1 MNMIKFSNMEI
12 KFGDFV
18 AVHDLSM
25 EIQKGEFFTFLGP
38 SGCGKTTTLRAIAG
52 FITPTRGKIELDNE
66 EITLKPIE
74 KRGIGM
80 VFQSYALFPTMSV
93 EENITFGLKEN
104 KWSTQ
109 SIKTRLEEVAR
120 MVNLTQEQLKKNVS
134 QLSGGQ
140 QQRVAIAR
148 TLALRPRIIVLDEP
162 LSNLDARLRM
172 QLRIELK
179 NIQLA
184 SGVTMIYVTHDQEEA
199 LTLSDRIA
207 VFNNGRI
214 EQIGTPRE
222 IYYTPQS
229 EFVTS
234 FIGDSNRLTSAV
246 VLKLKEWNK
255 DFNVEE
261 DKRIYVRG
269 EHVKEEVSPNTIS
282 DYFVLDA
289 EFEMEEFYGLTTR
302 KTFRLE
308 NEIIKSISTVPS
320 GKMQKGERKRLY
332 ISKHD
337 LIIFQGD

>member
-1 MNMIKFSNMEI
+1 MIKINHLEI
-12 KFGDFV
+12 KFGEFV
-18 AVHDLSM
+18 AIKDLSM

-52 FITPTRGKIELDNE
+52 FITPTKGTIEVDNE
-66 EITLKPIE
+66 EITHKPIE
-74 KRGIGM
+74 NRGIGM

-104 KWSTQ
+104 KWSMEN
-109 SIKTRLEEVAR
+109 IKKRLEEVAR
-120 MVNLTQEQLKKNVS
+120 MVNLSQEQLKKNVS

-172 QLRIELK
+172 QLRVELK
-179 NIQLA
+179 NIQLE

-222 IYYTPQS
+222 IYYNPQS

-234 FIGDSNRLTSAV
+234 FIGDSNRLTADMILKINESNKD
-246 VLKLKEWNK
+246 LKLQG
-255 DFNVEE
+255 
-261 DKRIYVRG
+261 DKHIYVRG
-269 EHVKEEVSPNTIS
+269 EHVKEEINPDMIS
-282 DYFVLDA
+282 DHFVLDA

-302 KTFRLE
+302 KTFRVG
-308 NEIIKSISTVPS
+308 NEIIKSISTFYI
-320 GKMQKGERKRLY
+320 GKMQKGEQKRLY
-332 ISKHD
+332 INKND